1 MKVLIEN
8 EEIKDIRHD
17 PGLRPEKPRIA
28 ISSGSMRSNQTGSWR
43 NMRPVHI
50 PLQIAPCTNAC
61 PVGVNIPEFLDL
73 LDHGKIQEAW
83 LKVLEANPLPG
94 VCGRVCYHPC
104 EYACNRSD
112 LDSVIANHA
121 LERYVADSN
130 IGKGIAQLRPSAIR
144 PERIAV
150 VGSGPAGLACA
161 YHLARQGYQVV
172 LFESES
178 QPGGILRTGIP
189 PYRLPREVLDKEIG
203 DILTLGVQLQTNC
216 FLGENLSW
224 EDLAEF
230 KAVFLATGAHRS
242 RKLGVL
248 GEEIPGVSSALDF
261 LKKVNAGFPPAIGR
275 RVLVVG
281 GGNTAIDASRTALRL
296 GSEVMLLYRR
306 TREEMPAVPEEIEA
320 AIREGVAIRFLVAPV
335 AVNSQDGRITSVE
348 MQRME
353 LGAPDSSG
361 RRAPHAVTGSNFH
374 LEADTVLTAIGEDPD
389 LRFAHED
396 LPRSGG
402 KIVVDD
408 NQATSTGFLYAGGD
422 AASSAGGTVAT
433 ALRAGRRAAAAIH
446 QRISG
451 AAPQLLSP
459 YQRVISP
466 EHVRTAYFQP
476 GRQVPLPA
484 REIGTLMGD
493 FEEIHL
499 GLHEIAARQE
509 AARCMRCGFCT
520 GCNNCVIFC
529 PDTSVQ
535 FMEGIEGTHQYLI
548 DMQHCKG
555 CGICA
560 EECPRG
566 SILMIEEGRA

>member
-8 EEIKDIRHD
+8 EEIKDIRPD

-50 PLQIAPCTNAC
+50 PLQIAPCTHAC

-73 LDHGKIQEAW
+73 LDHGEIQAAW

-94 VCGRVCYHPC
+94 ICGRVCYHPC
-104 EYACNRSD
+104 EYACNRSG

-121 LERYVADSN
+121 LERYVADAN
-130 IGKGIAQLRPSAIR
+130 IGSSIAHLRPSAIR

-161 YHLARQGYQVV
+161 YHLARQGYRVV

-189 PYRLPREVLDKEIG
+189 PYRLPREILDKEIG
-203 DILTLGVQLQTNC
+203 DILSLGVQLQTNC
-216 FLGENLSW
+216 ALGGNLSW
-224 EDLAEF
+224 QDLTEF

-242 RKLGVL
+242 RKLGVP
-248 GEEIPGVSSALDF
+248 GEEIPGVCSALDF
-261 LKKVNAGFPPAIGR
+261 LKKVNAGFPPHIGR
-275 RVLVVG
+275 HVLVVG

-306 TREEMPAVPEEIEA
+306 TRDEMPAVPEEIEA

-335 AVNSQDGRITSVE
+335 AVNAAEGRMTSLE

-353 LGAPDSSG
+353 LGDPDSSG
-361 RRAPHAVTGSNFH
+361 RRAPRPIPDSNFT
-374 LEADTVLTAIGEDPD
+374 LQAETVMTAIGEDPD
-389 LRFAHED
+389 LQFARED

-408 NQATSTGFLYAGGD
+408 SQATSAGLVYAGGD

-446 QRISG
+446 RRLSG
-451 AAPQLLSP
+451 AAPQLQSP
-459 YQRVISP
+459 YQQVIGP
-466 EHVRTAYFQP
+466 DLVRTVYFRT
-476 GRQVPLPA
+476 GHRVPLSA
-484 REIGTLMGD
+484 REIGTLAGD

-499 GLHEIAARQE
+499 GLCEFEARQE

-520 GCNNCVIFC
+520 SCNNCVIFC
-529 PDTSVQ
+529 PDNSVQ
-535 FMEGIEGTHQYLI
+535 FIDGTHQYQI
-548 DMQHCKG
+548 DLQHCKG

-566 SILMIEEGRA
+566 NILMIEEGRAEV